1 MIQGTR
7 ALQAPAV
14 ALQAQ
19 QVTMELPALRELM
32 VLRDYRVLP
41 ARKAVQAL
49 QALKARPGLQ
59 EPTVQQ
65 DHRE

>member
-41 ARKAVQAL
+41 ARKAL
-49 QALKARPGLQ
+49 REMTAR
-59 EPTVQQ
+59 
-65 DHRE
+65 